1 MSALVAIEK
10 LLDKAR
16 QDQILNVKDEDE
28 EDEDTTDLKQLQ
40 AFHQLLRSKVD
51 ASQMRAAKSHGT
63 RDLLNTTTQNYS
75 FSGATDE
82 HLLKM
87 NIIKDPSHSLKLR
100 TAPRPV
106 ETDTI
111 GVDSLWSADML
122 YRHLQFLEGLV
133 PQTASFDLST
143 QLRF

>member
-1 MSALVAIEK
+1 M
-10 LLDKAR
+10 
-16 QDQILNVKDEDE
+16 
-28 EDEDTTDLKQLQ
+28 
-40 AFHQLLRSKVD
+40 
-51 ASQMRAAKSHGT
+51 
-63 RDLLNTTTQNYS
+63 TQNYS

-82 HLLKM
+82 HLLRM

-100 TAPRPV
+100 TAPRPI

-111 GVDSLWSADML
+111 GADSLWSADML

-143 QLRF
+143 QLRLLAQHNCRFRTKLLPVCGSMPCSIALLP